1 MNNKIENQ
9 AKALRDMS
17 FNDENHGIMIAILSD
32 KINENQTMTSV
43 ILRGHSKTLT
53 KALIDA
59 MEEDSNFFELLRDA
73 VTIKIMKEL

>member
-1 MNNKIENQ
+1 MKNKIENQ